1 MLTRDSFKPYALL
14 KRERLD
20 IPELNDFVYV
30 RELSAGEALE
40 FRRRIS
46 AGEPFETLV
55 LPMLAKVI
63 VDDKGIQVFDPSDTD
78 LIGKAF
84 PIEVME
90 RIAHKAQ
97 ELSGLLGKSE
107 KN

>member
-14 KRERLD
+14 KRERLE

-40 FRRRIS
+40 FRQRMS
-46 AGEPFETLV
+46 EGEKFESLV

-84 PIEVME
+84 PLAVME
-90 RIAHKAQ
+90 RIAMKAQ
-97 ELSGLLGKSE
+97 ELSGLMGKPE